1 MSKEKN
7 KKLLN
12 FFSKKGFTAIALAG
26 VVAFSPI
33 MITGCFAGVNGTN
46 GKSAYEIAVEYG
58 FVGTE
63 AEWLES
69 LKGSNGHSSYTH
81 IKYAESLPDEDSD
94 ILTTGTGDYVGIYT
108 GTSANAPSSYTAYTW
123 YKIKG
128 ETGEAGPQGEIGNTP
143 TINFDE
149 EGYIVINGVKSDICI
164 FGTDIEYDFNYNSTT
179 LLNYEFKVLQGNAL
193 GRPETNRV
201 SLWFD
206 YKFKAGTTFKLIGD
220 LTTYNAGFSISR
232 DGVEFDARTTTM
244 AEDSGWIT
252 SATETADLNIGISS
266 LKHHYDAT
274 TKTLTLKEDSYV
286 RMNFKNTESSTGTNL
301 TPSTYDWKNFVEIN
315 GKYIT
320 ESKSIHIDTNEE
332 KEQINYGM
340 NSVAHRGYSTDAPE
354 NTLAA
359 YRLAKE
365 KGFDMAECDVTFTKD
380 GVGVLLHDDTI
391 NRTSNGS
398 GKISELTLEEA
409 RQYDFGSWKSSE
421 YAGEQIP
428 TFEEFIK
435 LCKYLAI
442 HPYIE
447 IKAGAT
453 QENVA
458 SLVTTVTRAGM
469 LDRVTWISF
478 DINMITY
485 VKNLDETA
493 RLGYLAAPITEQKIT
508 ELKALKTDKNEVFFS
523 ADNTKVTEA
532 IIERC
537 IEEKIPL
544 EVCTVDDVNV
554 IENLHPYI
562 SGVTSNNQIAGKI
575 LYDKYKN

>member
-12 FFSKKGFTAIALAG
+12 FFSKKGLTAIALAG
-26 VVAFSPI
+26 VVAFIPI
-33 MITGCFAGVNGTN
+33 MIACCFAGVNGAN
-46 GKSAYEIAVEYG
+46 GKSAYEIALEYG

-128 ETGEAGPQGEIGNTP
+128 ETGETGPQGEIGNTP

-232 DGVEFDARTTTM
+232 DGIEFDARTTTM

-274 TKTLTLKEDSYV
+274 TKTLTLKKDSYV
-286 RMNFKNTESSTGTNL
+286 RMNFKNTESSSGTNL

-315 GKYIT
+315 GKY
-320 ESKSIHIDTNEE
+320 K
-332 KEQINYGM
+332 
-340 NSVAHRGYSTDAPE
+340 
-354 NTLAA
+354 
-359 YRLAKE
+359 
-365 KGFDMAECDVTFTKD
+365 
-380 GVGVLLHDDTI
+380 
-391 NRTSNGS
+391 TS
-398 GKISELTLEEA
+398 
-409 RQYDFGSWKSSE
+409 Y
-421 YAGEQIP
+421 
-428 TFEEFIK
+428 
-435 LCKYLAI
+435 
-442 HPYIE
+442 
-447 IKAGAT
+447 
-453 QENVA
+453 
-458 SLVTTVTRAGM
+458 
-469 LDRVTWISF
+469 
-478 DINMITY
+478 
-485 VKNLDETA
+485 
-493 RLGYLAAPITEQKIT
+493 
-508 ELKALKTDKNEVFFS
+508 
-523 ADNTKVTEA
+523 
-532 IIERC
+532 
-537 IEEKIPL
+537 
-544 EVCTVDDVNV
+544 
-554 IENLHPYI
+554 
-562 SGVTSNNQIAGKI
+562 
-575 LYDKYKN
+575 